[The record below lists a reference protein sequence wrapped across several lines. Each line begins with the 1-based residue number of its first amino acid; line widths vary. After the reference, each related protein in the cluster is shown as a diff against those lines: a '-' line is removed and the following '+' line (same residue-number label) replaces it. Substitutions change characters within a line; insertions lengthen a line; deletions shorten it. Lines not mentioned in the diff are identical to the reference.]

1 MVNCYYEGFYKD
13 VRKCQLKC
21 CWISF
26 LGGVWREGSSNA
38 NGERFKEDDDK
49 AMLKGP
55 YEI

>member
-1 MVNCYYEGFYKD
+1 MVNCYYEDFYKD
-13 VRKCQLKC
+13 VRKCQLKR

-26 LGGVWREGSSNA
+26 LGGMERGSSDA

>member
-26 LGGVWREGSSNA
+26 LGGWREGSSNA